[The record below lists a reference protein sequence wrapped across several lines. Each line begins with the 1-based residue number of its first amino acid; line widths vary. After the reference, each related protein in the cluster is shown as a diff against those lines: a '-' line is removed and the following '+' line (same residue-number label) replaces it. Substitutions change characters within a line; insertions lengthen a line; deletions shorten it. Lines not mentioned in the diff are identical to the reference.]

1 VAAAMIPF
9 TFAAAIAA
17 GMVVAGLLIAI
28 NNKKAEQGKTVHKIT
43 ANKNKITKH
52 QENIG
57 KFDNK
62 IKDIIKNL
70 D

>member
-9 TFAAAIAA
+9 TFAAVAAAAI
-17 GMVVAGLLIAI
+17 VVTGLLIAL
-28 NNKKAEQGKTVHKIT
+28 NNKKTEQGKIVHKIT
-43 ANKNKITKH
+43 NNKNKITKH

-62 IKDIIKNL
+62 IKDIVKNL